1 MAEKK
6 IPKINTL
13 SDQLSDSDTPEEEAD
28 PRLRTSEEESQYGMI
43 KRIHTGYT
51 GSPITLQ
58 SPDESNHRKRP
69 TTETQNKEITQR
81 QSSRKGY
88 PD

>member
-13 SDQLSDSDTPEEEAD
+13 SDQLTDSNTLDEGAD
-28 PRLRTSEEESQYGMI
+28 PRLCTSEEERQYGMI
-43 KRIHTGYT
+43 KRICTGYT

-58 SPDESNHRKRP
+58 SPDEPNHRKRP
-69 TTETQNKEITQR
+69 TTET
-81 QSSRKGY
+81 
-88 PD
+88 